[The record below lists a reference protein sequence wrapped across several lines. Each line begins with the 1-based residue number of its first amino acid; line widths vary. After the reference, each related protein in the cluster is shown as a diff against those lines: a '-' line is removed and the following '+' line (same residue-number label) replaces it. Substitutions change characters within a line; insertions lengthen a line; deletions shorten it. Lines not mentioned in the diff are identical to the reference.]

1 MVGNQ
6 DGSEGMM
13 THSGMWEVTG
23 RHDSSGNGTDV
34 MIYLV
39 NSCDSTVRLLGAYIY
54 VSNTTSS

>member
-39 NSCDSTVRLLGAYIY
+39 NSCDSTVRLLGAFIYIY
-54 VSNTTSS
+54 IY